1 MKTSGSPVAVP
12 AFLFDACPGRRPASV
27 VLRRL
32 AVQHEVG
39 RVTRDRLGAVALA
52 AAYSMMAACRGV
64 EMAVPGRALPAALLS
79 VQELL
84 VASLLLV
91 RPSTSAVSRR
101 WSDRLGAVAAL
112 LVPLGLRVP
121 EVAGATVSA
130 ALEVA
135 GLLLALLATATLG
148 PHLGVL
154 PAVRGVTTRGVYAV
168 VRHPMYAAYMLLF
181 IAYVMGEPS
190 AHNAI
195 FAVAACALLVLRL
208 RAEEAML
215 GRHADYQAYR
225 QRVPWRLVPGC
236 Y

>member
-52 AAYSMMAACRGV
+52 AAYMMLAACHEVGI
-64 EMAVPGRALPAALLS
+64 AVPGRALPAALLS
-79 VQELL
+79 VQDLL
-84 VASLLLV
+84 IAALLLV

-101 WSDRLGAVAAL
+101 WSDRLVAAAAL

-121 EVAGATVSA
+121 EVTGASVSA

-148 PHLGVL
+148 PQLGVL
-154 PAVRGVTTRGVYAV
+154 PAVRGLTTRGVYAV

-195 FAVAACALLVLRL
+195 FAVGACALLVVRL
-208 RAEEAML
+208 QAEEAML
-215 GRHADYQAYR
+215 GQHADYLAYCE
-225 QRVPWRLVPGC
+225 RVPWRLVPGC